1 MPLMLRIRCNQGDGA
16 ESAPE
21 TANTMVAT
29 SHVIEADRFSARK
42 VDEAKRVMQLRRVIL
57 IGLAAAMT
65 LATLAPIVVLAG

>member
-1 MPLMLRIRCNQGDGA
+1 
-16 ESAPE
+16 
-21 TANTMVAT
+21 MVAT